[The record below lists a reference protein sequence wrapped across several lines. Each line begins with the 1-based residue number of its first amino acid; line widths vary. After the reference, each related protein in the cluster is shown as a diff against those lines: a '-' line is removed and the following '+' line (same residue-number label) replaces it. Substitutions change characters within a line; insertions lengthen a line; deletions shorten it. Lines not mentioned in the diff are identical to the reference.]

1 MPGFWPLFSF
11 FSPLVLESNIACA
24 PTQGC
29 HWLWGTQSHSVFPTK
44 GLLSSCALL
53 LSPQHLVPSLGIYS
67 RNIIC
72 CRIMALSLKSSANGH
87 SNKHNDDFQKVL
99 LFWGQWVLSCEIPSH
114 NLNFSRSYRVQQTE
128 TWYEIHFH
136 EFRYPIA
143 IGSSS
148 GELRHQHRSGQQNM
162 RLQALKHL
170 AWVLE
175 ANQDTAPTPMPSNTY
190 R

>member
-99 LFWGQWVLSCEIPSH
+99 LFGGSGCCPVKFPP
-114 NLNFSRSYRVQQTE
+114 T
-128 TWYEIHFH
+128 TWISVEATGYNRQKHDMRFT
-136 EFRYPIA
+136 
-143 IGSSS
+143 SMNS
-148 GELRHQHRSGQQNM
+148 GTQLP
-162 RLQALKHL
+162 L
-170 AWVLE
+170 A
-175 ANQDTAPTPMPSNTY
+175 APQEN
-190 R
+190 